1 MILKAKIYNLKT
13 QSGQSLIEA
22 MVAMSIIFFGIL
34 GVYGLAARAV
44 SLNRVVADR
53 YIAIYLASEGI
64 ELVKNMVDANILE
77 RRPWNDGLFSGA
89 YEVEYRDQDLRLSQG
104 RKFLFDENNGTYNYI
119 SGKDTNFQR
128 TIKIEVLGNG
138 NELKVTSLVNW
149 LSRGG
154 DYSVDLED
162 HFFNWR

>member
-1 MILKAKIYNLKT
+1 MIFLKNK
-13 QSGQSLIEA
+13 SGQSLIEA
-22 MVAMSIIFFGIL
+22 IIAMSIIFFGIL

-64 ELVKNMVDANILE
+64 ELVKNMVDSNILH
-77 RRPWNDGLFSGA
+77 RRPWNDSLFSGT
-89 YEVEYRDQDLRLSQG
+89 YEVEYRDENLRLSQG
-104 RKFLFDENNGTYNYI
+104 RKLLFDENNGTYNYT
-119 SGKDTNFQR
+119 SGKNTTFQR
-128 TIKIEVLGNG
+128 TIKMEILGNG
-138 NELKVTSLVNW
+138 DELKVNSQVNW

-154 DYSVDLED
+154 DYSVDLEE